1 MKFGPFK
8 KRSRSPSFS
17 HLYIA
22 LKYLKYRYDPFQ
34 STRGV
39 KYYSVKKMKTLLRL
53 HAGKVP
59 VVKINT
65 FANARMFIHSE
76 LKDITFGE

>member
-1 MKFGPFK
+1 
-8 KRSRSPSFS
+8 
-17 HLYIA
+17 
-22 LKYLKYRYDPFQ
+22 
-34 STRGV
+34 
-39 KYYSVKKMKTLLRL
+39 MKTLLRL